1 MKPAIYRFLFPSKP
15 DDMRIS
21 LYLLAIRIFFGLLL
35 MNHGVQKWGNY
46 QDLSS
51 TFPDPLGLGSHLS
64 LILAIFA
71 EVACSIGFILGLFY
85 RLALIPM
92 ILTVGIAFFVI
103 HGGDAFAA
111 KELALIYLFVFI
123 LMYIIGPGRYSLDRI
138 LSREF
143 IPRPEES
150 YKK

>member
-1 MKPAIYRFLFPSKP
+1 MKPVIYKFLFPLKP
-15 DDMRIS
+15 DDTRIS
-21 LYLLAIRIFFGLLL
+21 LYLLAVRIFFGLLL

-46 QDLSS
+46 SDLSA
-51 TFPDPLGLGSHLS
+51 TFADPLGMGSLIS
-64 LILAIFA
+64 LILVIFA
-71 EVACSIGFILGLFY
+71 EVACSIAFMLGLFY

-92 ILTVGIAFFVI
+92 ILTVGVAFFVI

-143 IPRPEES
+143 TSRPQET